1 MQLLTDKCNAGKAK
15 KGRPQ
20 AHESQPDP
28 TPSLAV
34 IDPKMRLA
42 AGVVVHALEDLRG
55 ADLVLFL
62 DSLTWLVCGDAWIWL
77 EALGWDKTSGDLL
90 QWIVRAN
97 HGEKARITR
106 N

>member
-15 KGRPQ
+15 NGRPQ

-34 IDPKMRLA
+34 LDPKMRLA
-42 AGVVVHALEDLRG
+42 AGVVVKAFEDLRG

-77 EALGWDKTSGDLL
+77 EALGWEKNPTDLL
-90 QWIVRAN
+90 DWIVEAN
-97 HGEKARITR
+97 HAKKSRITC